1 MQMINIIRILIAAT
15 CCLLTMAS
23 VNAQEINQ
31 NAKASVSNSVKDKL
45 DKKHKIIAFIKLV
58 QPKYSTALANR
69 ITESIFKSSYKYNVD
84 PVVVVSTAYV
94 ESEFSMHAKPCIGIM
109 QLVRPSIRFFDPKK
123 TMNPYVLEHNIDLG
137 VKEISYHLKRTTR
150 RGINPDHSSTSRALQ
165 RYNGSRYK
173 ISYAIKVLL
182 VKNRLNLYSIDSLK
196 KKLKQSPLWR

>member
-1 MQMINIIRILIAAT
+1 MINIIRILIAVF
-15 CCLLTMAS
+15 CLLLTIS
-23 VNAQEINQ
+23 VVQAQEINQ

-45 DKKHKIIAFIKLV
+45 DKKHKIITFIKLV

-69 ITESIFKSSYKYNVD
+69 ITEALFKSSVKYNVD
-84 PVVVVSTAYV
+84 PMVVVATAYV

-109 QLVRPSIRFFDPKK
+109 QLVTPSIRFFDPKK

-150 RGINPDHSSTSRALQ
+150 RGSSPDHSSMSRALQ
-165 RYNGSRYK
+165 RYNGSKYK

-182 VKNRLNLYSIDSLK
+182 VKNRLIKYSIDSLK
-196 KKLKQSPLWR
+196 KKLKTSPLWR